1 MDMCLQCR
9 ACEVVCPSGVPFG
22 RLMEATREQIA
33 DQRKAP
39 LLRRL
44 ALRLA
49 FRHLLPHPGRL
60 YALGAVVRLY
70 QRTPL
75 WRLMRRFP
83 GVVGR
88 LNRQLPAL
96 SGSFF
101 RPAPGIYAAEG
112 VVRARVGVLS
122 GCVMALSHGPTME
135 AVVRVLTRNGCQ
147 VVVPVGQAC
156 CGALNIHG
164 GDRTRAQEMARRN
177 IDVFLEQGV
186 DAVIVASA
194 GCGSTMKEYGGLLE
208 DDPEYAEKA
217 ERFGSLVKDVT
228 EFLVDLPFTPP
239 KGRIPVRVTYQDP
252 CHLAHAQRITE
263 APRQLL
269 RAIPGVELVE
279 MESSSE
285 CCGAAGLYGSL
296 QPEMSRRLMEKKVN
310 TVVDTGAEVMATAN
324 PGCAL
329 QIEMGLKAAGSGT
342 QVRYVVDLLDEAY
355 GRESEEA

>member
-1 MDMCLQCR
+1 M
-9 ACEVVCPSGVPFG
+9 
-22 RLMEATREQIA
+22 
-33 DQRKAP
+33 
-39 LLRRL
+39 
-44 ALRLA
+44 
-49 FRHLLPHPGRL
+49 
-60 YALGAVVRLY
+60 
-70 QRTPL
+70 
-75 WRLMRRFP
+75 
-83 GVVGR
+83 
-88 LNRQLPAL
+88 
-96 SGSFF
+96 
-101 RPAPGIYAAEG
+101 
-112 VVRARVGVLS
+112 
-122 GCVMALSHGPTME
+122 
-135 AVVRVLTRNGCQ
+135 
-147 VVVPVGQAC
+147 
-156 CGALNIHG
+156 
-164 GDRTRAQEMARRN
+164 
-177 IDVFLEQGV
+177 

-194 GCGSTMKEYGGLLE
+194 GCGSTMKEYGGLLG

-296 QPEMSRRLMEKKVN
+296 QPEMSRRLMEKKVVS
-310 TVVDTGAEVMATAN
+310 VVDTGAEVMATAN

-342 QVRYVVDLLDEAY
+342 QVRYVVDLLDESY